1 MGLLLDTAALLWLFA
16 IPEKLSP
23 RLREELAAADTQVAV
38 SIVSLWEVL
47 IKLGKGKLELDTQG
61 QSALDFLLEQCGL
74 HQIDILSVAP
84 GSLAALEKLPPIHK
98 DPFDRLLICQA
109 IEHGLT
115 LVTPDNHIRRYP
127 IRTLW

>member
-61 QSALDFLLEQCGL
+61 QTALDFLLEQCGL
-74 HQIDILSVAP
+74 H
-84 GSLAALEKLPPIHK
+84 
-98 DPFDRLLICQA
+98 
-109 IEHGLT
+109 
-115 LVTPDNHIRRYP
+115 
-127 IRTLW
+127 